1 LDDVVAS
8 PVSSAVDAR
17 PEASD
22 ESRAGA
28 DVGAGVEV
36 EVERGTGAW
45 VGARAPLKLV
55 LILGALSSF
64 GPLSMDMYLPALPE
78 LAHSV
83 HAPVAS
89 VQLTLTACLIGLAVG
104 QLVAGPMSDSWGRRR
119 PLTIG
124 LVAYAL
130 ASLACAFAPDVAT
143 LTALRLVQ
151 GLAGGA
157 GLVISRAMVRDL
169 YSGTRLAKF
178 FSLLMLVNGL
188 APIMA
193 PVIGGQLTRFMS
205 WRGVFVVLAVIGA
218 ALLLAALLGLSETL
232 PVESRHSGG
241 LAETLHTFGQLLRDR
256 RFMGFILTGGFTFAA
271 MFSYISGSPFVLE
284 DIHGLSSQTF
294 SVVFGV
300 NALGIMVLG
309 HCGGRLV
316 GRVSPERLLGA
327 GLAVSATGGLLLL
340 LATVTFHGALLG
352 TLTGFFLVV
361 SSIGLVM
368 PQVTALALT
377 GYQPAVAGAASAM
390 IGTGQY
396 LFGALAA
403 PLVGLGGRGTAT
415 PTAVVIAVLVGLA
428 VLTRVVL
435 VRTPPPARRSGEL
448 PAAASV

>member
-1 LDDVVAS
+1 VPLTCLDDVVSSPIAS
-8 PVSSAVDAR
+8 AADAR
-17 PEASD
+17 PDDPAASAAV
-22 ESRAGA
+22 SAAGSGI
-28 DVGAGVEV
+28 GATATAEMAPEIAAEG
-36 EVERGTGAW
+36 RLG
-45 VGARAPLKLV
+45 APLKLV

-64 GPLSMDMYLPALPE
+64 GPLSMDMYLPALPA
-78 LAHSV
+78 LAHSFRTPE
-83 HAPVAS
+83 AG

-130 ASLACAFAPDVAT
+130 ASLGCAVAPDVAT
-143 LTALRLVQ
+143 LTSARLVQ

-169 YSGTRLAKF
+169 YSGSRLAKF

-205 WRGVFVVLAVIGA
+205 WRGVFVVLAVIGT
-218 ALLLAALLGLSETL
+218 ALLLAALLGLRETL
-232 PVESRHSGG
+232 PVASRHSGG
-241 LAETLHTFGQLLRDR
+241 LPATLRTFGRLARDR
-256 RFMGFILTGGFTFAA
+256 RFMGFILTGGFAFAA

-284 DIHGLSSQTF
+284 DIHGLSSQMF

-309 HCGGRLV
+309 HFGGRLV

-327 GLAVSATGGLLLL
+327 GLAVSMTGGLLLL
-340 LATVTFHGALLG
+340 LATVALHGALLG
-352 TLTGFFLVV
+352 TLAGLFLVV
-361 SSIGLVM
+361 SSIGLIM
-368 PQVTALALT
+368 PQVTALALA
-377 GYQPAVAGAASAM
+377 GYEPAVAGAASAM

-403 PLVGLGGRGTAT
+403 PLVGLGGKGTAT
-415 PTAVVIAVLVGLA
+415 PMAVVIATSAALA
-428 VLTRVVL
+428 VLTRVAL
-435 VRTPPPARRSGEL
+435 VRTPTG
-448 PAAASV
+448 